1 MQRAAK
7 SPDSPELD
15 RDYFA
20 QLLQEKLEL
29 AASLTRLVDQSS
41 GVSRRTWESE
51 LEEVTRQIAVLTNHL
66 K

>member
-7 SPDSPELD
+7 SSDSPELD

-41 GVSRRTWESE
+41 GAARRTWESE
-51 LEEVTRQIAVLTNHL
+51 LEEVTRQIAALTSYL